1 MSMLLGLLAAGAT
14 VQATAPVPA
23 VPAAKPPFKLGRDTN
38 LVIHANSYYA
48 QWTYPGIQE
57 VGELGALIRE
67 SGVTASN
74 FAIPGTTWAVM
85 TLSNQN
91 VISAFDPAKT
101 NILVCGET
109 RNQTFEFG
117 SVITD
122 PQVLVQRTRAYIT
135 RIQAETKAKYGKG
148 WDYVVLCGTI
158 ATQDVHN
165 YPSEQVLAGN
175 NAMAAYDEF
184 MRDRANLASVGAD
197 YFVDYRTLDAATFD
211 GDGVNRLAGF
221 MASPGVT
228 VMERTAGTFVHPI
241 GAAREAFAACI
252 ARTLRKV
259 ADAAS

>member
-48 QWTYPGIQE
+48 QWTYPGIQD
-57 VGELGALIRE
+57 VGELGALI
-67 SGVTASN
+67 
-74 FAIPGTTWAVM
+74 
-85 TLSNQN
+85 
-91 VISAFDPAKT
+91 
-101 NILVCGET
+101 CGET
-109 RNQTFEFG
+109 RNQTFELG
-117 SVITD
+117 SVIAD
-122 PQVLVQRTRAYIT
+122 PQVLVQRTRTYIT